1 MLELLLMKK
10 VLFGNGSHA
19 ELPMILKAKEAG
31 YYVITTGADPEG
43 LGHPYADEY
52 VYGDFSD
59 KDFVLKLASEKEV
72 DGLVS
77 GCNDFSYI
85 ATAYAAEKI
94 GLKGHNSYE
103 KSMIIHQKDRFR
115 KMCKEIGII
124 APQVEEVYDIQEIKE
139 LCEKVAFPVLVKP
152 VDLTGGKG
160 VKVCNTVEEVK
171 EAAIEAFKLTRQ
183 DHIIVEEYIYGSNH
197 GASFIL
203 KDHKVL
209 YGIFDDEQYG
219 LNKYLVL
226 GACSPSKDVD
236 DRAKK
241 QLISDVEKISKH
253 LNLVDGLF
261 HTQFILDKNS
271 FPVIIDPCLR
281 APGDLYV
288 LLSKYVTG
296 VDYPE
301 EIFNSEIG
309 KDIINDYEVEDNIVA
324 RECIMADR
332 TGVVDHVEISET
344 VKKHIVYE
352 MIWAK
357 KGDIVDNILKYK
369 AGILIMKF
377 DSVEEMHYVLDN
389 YSSLV
394 KIVFEE

>member
-1 MLELLLMKK
+1 MKK

-19 ELPMILKAKEAG
+19 ELPMIQKAKEAG

-59 KDFVLKLASEKEV
+59 KEFVYNLAKEKKI

-85 ATAYAAEKI
+85 ATAYAAEKL

-103 KSMIIHQKDRFR
+103 NAMIVHQKDRFR
-115 KMCKEIGII
+115 KMCRDIGII
-124 APQVEEVYDIQEIKE
+124 APQIEEVYDPEEIDE
-139 LCEKVAFPVLVKP
+139 IFEKVSFPVLVKP

-160 VKVCNTVEEVK
+160 VKVCNSVEEVK
-171 EAAIEAFKLTRQ
+171 NAAAEAFKLTRQ
-183 DHIIVEEYIYGSNH
+183 DHIIIEEYIYGSNH

-203 KDHKVL
+203 KNHKVL
-209 YGIFDDEQYG
+209 CGIFDDEQYG

-226 GACSPSKDVD
+226 GACSPSRDVD
-236 DRAKK
+236 EKTKK
-241 QLISDVEKISKH
+241 QLIKDVEKISEH
-253 LNLVDGLF
+253 LDLVDGLF
-261 HTQFILDKNS
+261 HTQFILDKNN

-301 EIFNSEIG
+301 EILKSELG
-309 KDIINDYEVEDNIVA
+309 KEINDGYVVEDNIVA

-332 TGVVDHVEISET
+332 TGIVDHIEITDE
-344 VKKHIVYE
+344 VRKHIFHE

-357 KGDIVDNILKYK
+357 KGDVVDNIMKYK

-377 DSVEEMHYVLDN
+377 DTVEEMHYVLDN